1 MGTKLSTGSMDATPL
16 VNIREQKGQF
26 FIGTLGEHRQI
37 DSQYKNEDGTAK
49 KFDIYDFAIEDT
61 DMAIQKK
68 EGKEYVEAKVEVG
81 DTVAVFA
88 PTRLNNALRR
98 AVPGA
103 RLKIT
108 YMGLGKATKFGGK
121 PHEFDVEVL

>member
-1 MGTKLSTGSMDATPL
+1 MGQKLSTGSLDATPL
-16 VNIREQKGQF
+16 VNVRDQKGQY

-49 KFDIYDFAIEDT
+49 KYDIYDFAVEDT

-68 EGKEYVEAKVEVG
+68 EGKEYIDVNVSQG
-81 DTVAVFA
+81 DTVAIFA
-88 PTRLNNALRR
+88 PTRLNNALKR
-98 AVPGA
+98 APKDS

-108 YMGLGKATKFGGK
+108 YM
-121 PHEFDVEVL
+121 